1 MRINPVLYKHLMV
14 NASQKRFYWLMT
26 IYLAVISLL
35 MLGIFS
41 LNLTLGSPIPQTSLF
56 FSLGRTVYWTS
67 SVLMLLT
74 VAMLTPTA
82 ALLAFS
88 SEREQRTWDLL
99 KVTTLPARSIL
110 LGKLGGTLASGALYL
125 LAPLPLL
132 MTGYWLGGV
141 TFTELAITVV
151 FIGVVMIS
159 TSSLGL
165 WISLRLKRTSWA
177 VLAYYGFILALEPLA
192 GFAAAFYSWLQD
204 AWFYRLDVA
213 HTSYFLEALIEHGW
227 VVLSAI
233 HPLISAFASIG
244 LAEKYGSWL
253 LLILPL
259 RELPGATVTLPSP
272 WIITVVFWGL
282 VSLFLL
288 RQSEKAIVKLER

>member
-151 FIGVVMIS
+151 
-159 TSSLGL
+159 
-165 WISLRLKRTSWA
+165 
-177 VLAYYGFILALEPLA
+177 
-192 GFAAAFYSWLQD
+192 
-204 AWFYRLDVA
+204 
-213 HTSYFLEALIEHGW
+213 
-227 VVLSAI
+227 LSA
-233 HPLISAFASIG
+233 
-244 LAEKYGSWL
+244 W
-253 LLILPL
+253 
-259 RELPGATVTLPSP
+259 
-272 WIITVVFWGL
+272 
-282 VSLFLL
+282 
-288 RQSEKAIVKLER
+288 